1 MPGLLSVGFALVLL
15 GRQHRLCC
23 SLFNAISTAGLLPEH
38 SMF

>member
-1 MPGLLSVGFALVLL
+1 MPGLLSVRFALVLY
-15 GRQHRLCC
+15 GHQHRLFC